1 MPTRFPRPLWISMC
15 ERHVGTTRQCLLVRL
30 PLPIVVPLLHSQN
43 ISKPTLFTDGF
54 YKLCLH
60 VLNPSNLKFITRNTG
75 KSQWANEPIAFAA
88 AIRAVYCVS
97 SQPPTVPSDIA
108 VPRGLFITPG
118 LPVVWIPAIS
128 HWYQVRKKV
137 GASTDAHFTMLDH
150 FKLQE
155 THNWAKIAKTTN
167 QNHGLSAQGYTR
179 QSAVHSPGPHDFCIR
194 QHSPQARPT
203 LLAAGPLVPQATNHQ
218 WLPWMPH
225 DATVLFQS
233 DLKRQIPQHDTICTA
248 CITNDNQ
255 PAKPH

>member
-1 MPTRFPRPLWISMC
+1 MFVGQTPSAYCCASSPLSKHLKTDPFYRWVLQVMFA
-15 ERHVGTTRQCLLVRL
+15 CLKSVQFE
-30 PLPIVVPLLHSQN
+30 IHN
-43 ISKPTLFTDGF
+43 EK
-54 YKLCLH
+54 H
-60 VLNPSNLKFITRNTG
+60 G
-75 KSQWANEPIAFAA
+75 KEPMSQWANEPIAFAA

-155 THNWAKIAKTTN
+155 THNWAKMAKTTN